1 MSDTKFYS
9 WSQMILYMFNQM
21 KIATNE
27 ELKEGVETNA
37 SNISDNALDIE
48 AINSR
53 LDSYSL
59 GSTSR
64 IEIKPEDWILD
75 NGVYYYALHI
85 SRPLNIYFVSSDTQ
99 CDNVLDNKT
108 KIANNQISIG
118 QSNSNII
125 FETLIEPINT
135 LYFEITELTISI

>member
-1 MSDTKFYS
+1 MPDTKFYS

-27 ELKEGVETNA
+27 ELKEGVDANT
-37 SNISDNALDIE
+37 DDIDE
-48 AINSR
+48 IKTR

-64 IEIKPEDWILD
+64 IEIKPEDWTLD
-75 NGVYYYALHI
+75 NGVYYYAIHL

-99 CDNVLDNKT
+99 CSNVLDNKEN
-108 KIANNQISIG
+108 IANSKISIG
-118 QSNSNII
+118 QSDSNIV
-125 FETLIEPINT
+125 FETLNQPINT
-135 LYFEITELTISI
+135 LYFEITELNISI